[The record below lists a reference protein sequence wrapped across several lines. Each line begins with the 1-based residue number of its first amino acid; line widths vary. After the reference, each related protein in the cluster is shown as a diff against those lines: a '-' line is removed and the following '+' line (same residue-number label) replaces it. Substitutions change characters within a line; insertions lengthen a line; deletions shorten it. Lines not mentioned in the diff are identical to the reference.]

1 MYLLQPNLDC
11 YEDQTDSIG
20 WWESRNYSL
29 NEARGIVF
37 YQQIDCSL
45 KRALETEK
53 ERNRSIGY
61 QK

>member
-53 ERNRSIGY
+53 ERN
-61 QK
+61 